1 MNKTVKFLERR
12 FRMRG
17 ISLFLQELKAIVTNR
32 KILIPVVAVLF
43 IPIMYSGMLLWGF
56 WDPYG
61 HLERLP
67 VAVVN
72 KDKGATFNGEQLK
85 IGDELVENLKKNKQF
100 SWKFV
105 DEKEG
110 EKGLKNRKYYL
121 LVKIPENFSKNATT
135 LQDLHPHKME
145 LIYMPNESMNFLATQ
160 IGNKAVEKMKEDIAD
175 TLTETYAKTMMENIK
190 KMAKG
195 LDSASEGA
203 EKIHDG
209 IHSTKTGT
217 IKLKDGLY
225 SAKNGAYQ
233 LHSGAVSAKHG
244 AQEMYNHLKILAEK
258 SFVFKNGLQSAASG
272 AERLN
277 SGMNQLN
284 DGFVRMVEG
293 QKKLLD
299 GAEKAKNGSQRLTN
313 GLKQSLDGMKQMNEK
328 IPQLTN
334 GAAQL
339 SSGVSNLSTS
349 LGQWAQGAESTKT
362 GAAQINAGL
371 EQLTAQLDNMIAQTV
386 DPQQKAS
393 LEALQANVKQL
404 AEGSKQVSNGI
415 SQLSEKATA
424 LKEGADQLSSGAAQ
438 LYNGDLALSEG
449 MKRLIAGQEQLAA
462 GAEAL
467 ANGQSDLAQ
476 GLVTFGKKM
485 NEAKSGMTQLMSG
498 SGQLSTG
505 LHELASGSNKLQDG
519 TNQLA
524 SGSGQL
530 AKGMVKLAD
539 GLGNLSNGM
548 DQLSSGSEQ
557 LMGGMTKLDK
567 GSSELATKLKDGA
580 KDAKNVNANK
590 DVYDMFAKP
599 IKIKNEKLNE
609 VPNYGTGIAP
619 YFLSLGLFVGALLL
633 SIVFPLREPVGT
645 PKTGMSWFIS
655 KFGVLV
661 MISIIQSLIADT
673 ILLAGVGI
681 EVQSIARF
689 IVFTIIT
696 SLTFMALIQL
706 LVTTLGDPGR
716 FLAII
721 ILILQ
726 LTTSAGTFP
735 VELIPK
741 VLQPFHNWLPMSY
754 SVSGFRAV
762 ISSGDFAFMWKNVF
776 ILLGFM
782 FVFVLGTILYF
793 TVQHK
798 RKFYKVV
805 QDSTEAPKAL

>member
-1 MNKTVKFLERR
+1 
-12 FRMRG
+12 MRG

-32 KILIPVVAVLF
+32 KVLIPVIAVLF

-85 IGDELVENLKKNKQF
+85 IGDEFVENLKENKKF

-121 LVKIPENFSKNATT
+121 LIKIPENFSKNATT

-160 IGNKAVEKMKEDIAD
+160 IGNRAVEKMKEDMAD
-175 TLTETYAKTMMENIK
+175 TLTETYAKTMLENIK

-195 LDSASEGA
+195 LGSASEGA

-209 IHSTKTGT
+209 IHSAKTGT
-217 IKLKDGLY
+217 VKLKDGLY

-233 LHSGAVSAKHG
+233 LHNGAVSAEHG
-244 AQEMYNHLKILAEK
+244 AQEIYSHLKVLAEK
-258 SFVFKNGLQSAASG
+258 SLVFKNGLQSAASG
-272 AERLN
+272 ADRLN
-277 SGMNQLN
+277 GGMNQLN
-284 DGFVRMVEG
+284 DGFGRMVEG

-299 GAEKAKNGSQRLTN
+299 GAEKARNGSQQLAD
-313 GLKQSLDGMKQMNEK
+313 GLKQSLNGMKQMNEK

-339 SSGVSNLSTS
+339 SSGVSNLSTA
-349 LGQWAQGAESTKT
+349 LGQWEQGAESTKT
-362 GAAQINAGL
+362 GAAQVSTGL
-371 EQLTAQLDNMIAQTV
+371 EQLTSQLDNMIAQTA
-386 DPQQKAS
+386 DPQQKAA
-393 LEALQANVKQL
+393 LEALRANVKQL

-424 LKEGADQLSSGAAQ
+424 LKEGADRLSSGAAQ
-438 LYNGDLALSEG
+438 LYNGNLALSEG
-449 MKRLIAGQEQLAA
+449 IKRLIAGQEQLVA
-462 GAEAL
+462 GAETL
-467 ANGQSDLAQ
+467 ANGQSNLAQ
-476 GLVTFGKKM
+476 GLMTFGEKM

-498 SGQLSTG
+498 SGQLSAG

-530 AKGMVKLAD
+530 ATGMVKLAD

-557 LMGGMTKLDK
+557 LMKGMTKLDK
-567 GSSELATKLKDGA
+567 GSGELATKLKDGA
-580 KDAKNVNANK
+580 KDAENVKANK
-590 DVYDMFAKP
+590 NVYDMFAKP
-599 IKIKNEKLNE
+599 IKIKNKKINE
-609 VPNYGTGIAP
+609 VPNYGTGITP
-619 YFLSLGLFVGALLL
+619 YFLSLGLFVGALLM
-633 SIVFPLREPVGT
+633 SIVFPLREPAGI
-645 PKTGMSWFIS
+645 PKTGISWFIG
-655 KFGVLV
+655 KFSVLL
-661 MISIIQSLIADT
+661 IIGMMQATIADI
-673 ILLAGVGI
+673 ILLGGLGI
-681 EVQSIARF
+681 EVQSIPKF
-689 IVFTIIT
+689 ILFTIVT
-696 SLTFMALIQL
+696 SLTFIALIQL
-706 LVTTLGDPGR
+706 LVTTLGDAGR
-716 FLAII
+716 FVGIV

-741 VLQPFHNWLPMSY
+741 ALQPFHKWLPMSY

-776 ILLGFM
+776 ILLVFM
-782 FVFVLGTILYF
+782 LIFILGTILYF

-805 QDSTEAPKAL
+805 QDTTEAPKAL